1 MWLRANPEVEVVA
14 VNDPFMDLEYIRM
27 INVITCTSHLL
38 SACLWFRQQC
48 TGNLET
54 REQISIVM
62 MIRFY
67 GNDPLVTLYFECEER
82 DWGWT
87 EERPER
93 PSDPHL
99 LLSFGTH
106 GARIIIT

>member
-1 MWLRANPEVEVVA
+1 
-14 VNDPFMDLEYIRM
+14 
-27 INVITCTSHLL
+27 
-38 SACLWFRQQC
+38 
-48 TGNLET
+48 
-54 REQISIVM
+54 M
-62 MIRFY
+62 MVRFY